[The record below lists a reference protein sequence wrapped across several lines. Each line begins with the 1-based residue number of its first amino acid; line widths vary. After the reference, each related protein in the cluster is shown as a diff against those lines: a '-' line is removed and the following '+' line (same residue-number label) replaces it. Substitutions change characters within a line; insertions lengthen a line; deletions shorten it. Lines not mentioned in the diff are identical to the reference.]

1 MGYYVN
7 ETKEREKAE
16 ETYQQMKIEFPNER
30 LTKEAL
36 SMLGKTL
43 SVHKEK
49 GEYKV
54 TFNASKLASGV
65 YIYRIIAGDFVR
77 TKKMNL
83 VK

>member
-36 SMLGKTL
+36 SMFGKTL

-54 TFNASKLASGV
+54 TFNASKH
-65 YIYRIIAGDFVR
+65 IYRIIAGDFIM